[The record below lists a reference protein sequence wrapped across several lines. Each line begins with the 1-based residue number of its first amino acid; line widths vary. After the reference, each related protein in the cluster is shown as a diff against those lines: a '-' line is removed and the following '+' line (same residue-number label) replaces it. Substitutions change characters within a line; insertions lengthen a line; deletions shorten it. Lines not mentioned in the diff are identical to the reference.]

1 MKSDDDKFKK
11 EKHCANLFF
20 NYTRQL
26 NSLMGQFK
34 SAVFYVQDLKLANI
48 ITCRKWLRKV
58 MKFLHWKYAFIL
70 SLYLAQK
77 KQQQQHTQ
85 KHGT

>member
-1 MKSDDDKFKK
+1 MKYDDDKFKK

-34 SAVFYVQDLKLANI
+34 SAVLFNVQDLKLANV
-48 ITCRKWLRKV
+48 ITCRK
-58 MKFLHWKYAFIL
+58 
-70 SLYLAQK
+70 
-77 KQQQQHTQ
+77 
-85 KHGT
+85 